1 MTDILHSTGFT
12 EAGAAWD
19 HFPEAKRGA
28 EVGPGGALL
37 SPPEGETASLCGSG
51 VHTRNGDSIEVRF
64 RVLEGSGWLRF
75 GFDAE
80 LHEHAR
86 VEVCL
91 KTGTVSLS
99 TTDWRLEQPVAAVR
113 GAVAAERLHHLLIEK
128 TEGAGALIR
137 NADVT
142 VYLDGARIM
151 HIENLDLLP
160 EMGVLVEVSGARVL
174 VEEFVHRGRPSEI
187 PEYLHLGGCQV
198 LNVDNIE
205 ENLGSICRGLVMA
218 AEAGVELLVTPE
230 MSLTG
235 LYPTSPRTREP
246 EPVAAAE
253 AQLRQFIR
261 ELPDAP
267 HVIVGL
273 PVWEAVTEHDLPE
286 TRYIASRVYDPDGE
300 VLYTARKVHSAEQE
314 MWHGYRLN
322 EFDIQG
328 VPISLYICHDN
339 RYPELQTLPVMF
351 GARLLLHPSNGGVVS
366 GTISAFEASARAA
379 SRQTHAFHMHVNAGG
394 GSYIVGPEREAELL
408 AASEESRSDNPGSP
422 TVGEPTECLF
432 HANVRIHDA
441 FGYWPTRALRAS
453 ESIARAYADLYRE
466 IGGMREIPPC

>member
-1 MTDILHSTGFT
+1 MPRS
-12 EAGAAWD
+12 EA
-19 HFPEAKRGA
+19 R
-28 EVGPGGALL
+28 
-37 SPPEGETASLCGSG
+37 
-51 VHTRNGDSIEVRF
+51 
-64 RVLEGSGWLRF
+64 WLADRS
-75 GFDAE
+75 
-80 LHEHAR
+80 HN
-86 VEVCL
+86 
-91 KTGTVSLS
+91 
-99 TTDWRLEQPVAAVR
+99 
-113 GAVAAERLHHLLIEK
+113 LLIEK
-128 TEGAGALIR
+128 TEGAGALIK
-137 NADVT
+137 NAHVT

-151 HIENLDLLP
+151 HLENLDLLP

-187 PEYLHLGGCQV
+187 PEYLHLGGCHV

-328 VPISLYICHDN
+328 VPVSLYICHDN

-351 GARLLLHPSNGGVVS
+351 GDSSPPASLERRCRQRGPSAPSRRV
-366 GTISAFEASARAA
+366 ARAA

-408 AASEESRSDNPGSP
+408 AASEESRSDNPDNP
-422 TVGEPTECLF
+422 TVGKPAECFF
-432 HANVRIHDA
+432 HAKVRIHDA
-441 FGYWPTRALRAS
+441 FGYWPTRAFRAS

-466 IGGMREIPPC
+466 IGGMSADTAMLTNSDKAKPIGRQEERTAQLGGSAIEGDQHSMKLARPY

>member
-1 MTDILHSTGFT
+1 MTEILHSTRFT
-12 EAGAAWD
+12 EASAAWD
-19 HFPEAKRGA
+19 LSPGTNPGIDFGPDGA
-28 EVGPGGALL
+28 VL
-37 SPPEGETASLCGSG
+37 SPPENETASLCGSG

-64 RVLEGSGWLRF
+64 RVLEGNGRLRF

-80 LHEHAR
+80 RHEHAC
-86 VEVCL
+86 VEVCM
-91 KTGTVSLS
+91 KTGTVSLF
-99 TTDWRLEQPVAAVR
+99 TTDWRLEQPLAAVPA
-113 GAVAAERLHHLLIEK
+113 AVAAGRSHTLLLEK

-142 VYLDGARIM
+142 VHLDGARIM
-151 HIENLDLLP
+151 HLENLDLLP
-160 EMGVLVEVSGARVL
+160 ETGVLVEASGARVL
-174 VEEFVHRGRPSEI
+174 VEEFAHRGRPSEI

-198 LNVDNIE
+198 LNVDDIE
-205 ENLGSICRGLVMA
+205 ENLGSICRGLEMA

-246 EPVAAAE
+246 GPVGAAE
-253 AQLRQFIR
+253 ARLRQFIR

-267 HVIVGL
+267 HVIAGL
-273 PVWEAVTEHDLPE
+273 PVWEAVAGHDLPE

-322 EFDIQG
+322 EFDIEG
-328 VPISLYICHDN
+328 VPVSLYICHDN

-366 GTISAFEASARAA
+366 GAVSAFEAVAIAA
-379 SRQTHAFHMHVNAGG
+379 SRPTHAFHMHVNAGG
-394 GSYIVGPEREAELL
+394 GSYIVSPERHAELL
-408 AASEESRSDNPGSP
+408 AASEESRSDNPNSP
-422 TVGEPTECLF
+422 AVGEPTECFF
-432 HANVRIHDA
+432 HAKVRIHDA
-441 FGYWPTRALRAS
+441 FGYWPARAFRAS

-466 IGGMREIPPC
+466 IGGVREIPS

>member
-1 MTDILHSTGFT
+1 MTDILHSTRFT
-12 EAGAAWD
+12 EATAAWD
-19 HFPEAKRGA
+19 LSPGA
-28 EVGPGGALL
+28 ELAIDAGPDGAVL
-37 SPPEGETASLCGSG
+37 SPPEGETASLRGSG

-64 RVLEGSGWLRF
+64 RVLEGSGRLRF

-86 VEVCL
+86 VEVCM
-91 KTGTVSLS
+91 KTGTVSLFTS
-99 TTDWRLEQPVAAVR
+99 DWRREQPVAAVR
-113 GAVAAERLHHLLIEK
+113 AAVAADRSHTLLIEK
-128 TEGAGALIR
+128 TEGAGELIK
-137 NADVT
+137 NADVS
-142 VYLDGARIM
+142 VYLDGARIL

-160 EMGVLVEVSGARVL
+160 EMGVLVEASGARVL
-174 VEEFVHRGRPSEI
+174 VEEFAHRGRPSGI

-198 LNVDNIE
+198 LNVDDIE
-205 ENLGSICRGLVMA
+205 ENLGAICRGLERA

-253 AQLRQFIR
+253 ARLRQFIR

-267 HVIVGL
+267 HVIAGL
-273 PVWEAVTEHDLPE
+273 PVWEAVTEHELPE

-328 VPISLYICHDN
+328 VPVSLYICHDH

-366 GTISAFEASARAA
+366 GTVSAFEAVARAA
-379 SRQTHAFHMHVNAGG
+379 SRQTHAFHMLVNAGG
-394 GSYIVGPEREAELL
+394 GSFLVSPEREAELL
-408 AASEESRSDNPGSP
+408 AASEESRSGNPRSP
-422 TVGEPTECLF
+422 SVGEPAECFF

-441 FGYWPTRALRAS
+441 FGYWPARAFRAS
-453 ESIARAYADLYRE
+453 ESVARAYAELYRE
-466 IGGMREIPPC
+466 MGGQQVVGTS

>member
-1 MTDILHSTGFT
+1 MTDVLHSTRFT
-12 EAGAAWD
+12 EASAAWD
-19 HFPEAKRGA
+19 LSPGAVRG
-28 EVGPGGALL
+28 VDFSTDGAVL

-64 RVLEGSGWLRF
+64 RVLEGNGRLRF

-80 LHEHAR
+80 RHEHAC
-86 VEVCL
+86 VEVCM
-91 KTGTVSLS
+91 KTGTVSLF
-99 TTDWRLEQPVAAVR
+99 TTDWRLEQPLAAVP
-113 GAVAAERLHHLLIEK
+113 AAAAAGRSHTLLIEK

-137 NADVT
+137 NADLT

-151 HIENLDLLP
+151 HLENLDLLP
-160 EMGVLVEVSGARVL
+160 ETGVLVEASGARVL
-174 VEEFVHRGRPSEI
+174 VEEFAHRGRPSEI

-198 LNVDNIE
+198 LNVDDIE
-205 ENLGSICRGLVMA
+205 ENLGSICRGLERA

-235 LYPTSPRTREP
+235 LYPTRPRTREP
-246 EPVAAAE
+246 GPVGAAE
-253 AQLRQFIR
+253 ARLRQFIR

-267 HVIVGL
+267 HVIAGL
-273 PVWEAVTEHDLPE
+273 PVWEAVADHDLPE

-300 VLYTARKVHSAEQE
+300 ILYTARKVHSAEQE

-322 EFDIQG
+322 EFDVQG
-328 VPISLYICHDN
+328 VPIALYICHDN

-366 GTISAFEASARAA
+366 GAVSAFEAVATAA

-394 GSYIVGPEREAELL
+394 GSYIASPERHAELL
-408 AASEESRSDNPGSP
+408 AASEESRSDNPNSP
-422 TVGEPTECLF
+422 AVGKPTECFF

-441 FGYWPTRALRAS
+441 FGYWPARAFRAS
-453 ESIARAYADLYRE
+453 ESIAGAYADLYRK
-466 IGGMREIPPC
+466 IGGGSEIPS